1 MKRID
6 KRIARKLYEA
16 KKPFF
21 ICACNMYYTTGFYVD
36 ENFSLRYEYIDSFD
50 KLVNA
55 FEYYNCDNE
64 RGRYAAYYVENRP
77 ERAVRPGARKT
88 SQLRRKIFLFSY

>member
-1 MKRID
+1 
-6 KRIARKLYEA
+6 
-16 KKPFF
+16 
-21 ICACNMYYTTGFYVD
+21 MYYTTGFYVD

-64 RGRYAAYYVENRP
+64 RGRYAAYYVEN
-77 ERAVRPGARKT
+77 
-88 SQLRRKIFLFSY
+88 

>member
-36 ENFSLRYEYIDSFD
+36 KNFSLRYEYIDSFD

-64 RGRYAAYYVENRP
+64 RGRYAAYYVEN
-77 ERAVRPGARKT
+77 
-88 SQLRRKIFLFSY
+88 